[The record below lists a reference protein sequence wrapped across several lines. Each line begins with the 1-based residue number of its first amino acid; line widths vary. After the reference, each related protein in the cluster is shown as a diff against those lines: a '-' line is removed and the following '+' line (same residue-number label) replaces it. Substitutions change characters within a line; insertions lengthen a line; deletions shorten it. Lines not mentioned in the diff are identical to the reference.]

1 MKNSRKTSNGHTP
14 DSGLSGEKSSGSVT
28 ATAVWPESDIML
40 DKEEDNQVRIERYKF
55 RAYRGE
61 LTAEPAQDL

>member
-28 ATAVWPESDIML
+28 ATAVWPESDISC
-40 DKEEDNQVRIERYKF
+40 
-55 RAYRGE
+55 
-61 LTAEPAQDL
+61 